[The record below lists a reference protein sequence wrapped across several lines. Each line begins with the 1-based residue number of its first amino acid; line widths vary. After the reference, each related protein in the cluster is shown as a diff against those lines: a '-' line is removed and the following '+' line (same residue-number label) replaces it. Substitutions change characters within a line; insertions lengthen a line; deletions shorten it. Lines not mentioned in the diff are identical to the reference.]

1 MSQKRISDFF
11 KDPVGHG
18 STKRQNTTNVE
29 CVSIQVSLPALPSK
43 DHPPIRPEEESL
55 DEPAMLTAAAP
66 SVDSVAATCGEAS
79 TSYSLSEEPFQPK
92 DFSFPARRFAN
103 ENFSR
108 SFKAGWFSKWPWIH
122 YLKDTDRAVCF
133 VCCSAMEKKLIS
145 AERMREGVFMKG
157 GFGNWRKAGDKFREH
172 EKSSFHL
179 EVVSKLSALKQT
191 SINALLS
198 QAIAK
203 DQVTARTVLEL
214 AFRSIKFLA
223 RQGLPLRGQE
233 HRDGTFW
240 QMMLERTYDLP
251 GAREWL
257 LRRDNWMGDNIQNE
271 IIERLAHAVQRVVVR
286 EAFGSPYYG
295 LIADGTTD
303 ITAKEQ
309 FSCHL
314 FYTDDNF
321 IQHSRFLGYYN
332 APDTTAE
339 TLFLCIKDV
348 FLRLNLPLEKLKG
361 YCFDGAS
368 NMSGR
373 FSGVQARLGE
383 VCQGSL
389 FVHCCNHS
397 LDLALQ
403 EVAREVPLI
412 SETLQF
418 VQSAANIIRES
429 NKRRTTFESCFGDED
444 ARCNILG
451 LCPTRWCVR
460 ALAVSRIICA
470 FGPLLKTLQT
480 LQQDVRGEMKAKIS
494 GLLKQAKKGDHVWSS
509 LLRGP
514 LHSLRSCG

>member
-1 MSQKRISDFF
+1 
-11 KDPVGHG
+11 
-18 STKRQNTTNVE
+18 
-29 CVSIQVSLPALPSK
+29 
-43 DHPPIRPEEESL
+43 
-55 DEPAMLTAAAP
+55 
-66 SVDSVAATCGEAS
+66 
-79 TSYSLSEEPFQPK
+79 
-92 DFSFPARRFAN
+92 
-103 ENFSR
+103 
-108 SFKAGWFSKWPWIH
+108 
-122 YLKDTDRAVCF
+122 
-133 VCCSAMEKKLIS
+133 
-145 AERMREGVFMKG
+145 
-157 GFGNWRKAGDKFREH
+157 
-172 EKSSFHL
+172 
-179 EVVSKLSALKQT
+179 
-191 SINALLS
+191 
-198 QAIAK
+198 
-203 DQVTARTVLEL
+203 
-214 AFRSIKFLA
+214 
-223 RQGLPLRGQE
+223 
-233 HRDGTFW
+233 
-240 QMMLERTYDLP
+240 
-251 GAREWL
+251 
-257 LRRDNWMGDNIQNE
+257 MGDNIQNE

-403 EVAREVPLI
+403 KVAREVPLI

-418 VQSAANIIRES
+418 VQSAANIIREC
-429 NKRRTTFESCFGDED
+429 NKRRTQKLSVAC
-444 ARCNILG
+444 CI
-451 LCPTRWCVR
+451 P
-460 ALAVSRIICA
+460 
-470 FGPLLKTLQT
+470 
-480 LQQDVRGEMKAKIS
+480 
-494 GLLKQAKKGDHVWSS
+494 
-509 LLRGP
+509 
-514 LHSLRSCG
+514 